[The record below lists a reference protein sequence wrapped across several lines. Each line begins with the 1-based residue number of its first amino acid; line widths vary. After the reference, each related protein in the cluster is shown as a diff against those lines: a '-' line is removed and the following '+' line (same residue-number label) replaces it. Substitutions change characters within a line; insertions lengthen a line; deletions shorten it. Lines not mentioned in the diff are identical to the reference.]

1 MTFASRTLL
10 ASGGLLLGAVAA
22 TATVDSIDVDKKGGI
37 YSLHAETFLDATP
50 EAIFDVL
57 TDYERFGRISGVYKE
72 YGYLDPLPD
81 GTPLVFT
88 RMEGCLLRFCKSMT
102 RVERLEAATPEHIK
116 TVTLPEQSDFKRSS
130 SQWFMQEESGGTRMT
145 YMLEMEPDFFVPP
158 LIGPWLL
165 KRVLKRGGGR
175 AVARI
180 ERLAQR
186 LEAEQGS

>member
-1 MTFASRTLL
+1 MRFASRILS
-10 ASGGLLLGAVAA
+10 ASGGLLLAA
-22 TATVDSIDVDKKGGI
+22 AAMTATIDSIDVDKKDGI
-37 YSLHAETFLDATP
+37 YSLHAETWLDATP

-57 TDYERFGRISGVYKE
+57 MDYDRFGRISGAYKD

-88 RMEGCLLRFCKSMT
+88 RMEGCLLGYCKSMT

-116 TVTLPEQSDFKRSS
+116 TVTLPERSDFKQSS
-130 SQWFMQEESGGTRMT
+130 SQWFMEEAGGGTRMT

-165 KRVLKRGGGR
+165 KRTLRRGGGR
-175 AVARI
+175 AVQRI
-180 ERLAQR
+180 ERLAQA
-186 LEAEQGS
+186 LEAEQGI